1 MNRLKE
7 KDRTIAFDQRCR
19 EPSRAWRV
27 HVVSG
32 RGDERVGQEENHHS
46 GNTKPNDSFTRE
58 PALHSIPSYSTGPAP
73 LRNAITIAPKV
84 RRPNLALLICFGGA
98 ATALLGLAWDIS
110 IHSSY
115 PSLAVHETPLDPL
128 SPAHDLI
135 AAGILV
141 SAASAAWAIG
151 KSVNRWLGALALVPV
166 LASMGW
172 IAATAMDAPTLPT
185 GTADQQAAANSL
197 WQKTQT
203 ATVRYESLAN
213 ARADGYVAFNPISA
227 SLVHYVKPEYMQDGR
242 ILDPQYVESL
252 VYENTLRGPVLVAAM
267 YSLEDPNAA
276 PPDVAGQ
283 LTPWHRHDDLC
294 FTPTGEVVGAAPS
307 CPPGSA
313 TYFTPWM
320 LHVWLVPNR
329 YGRFAADLDPWSE
342 LEIEL
347 FG

>member
-1 MNRLKE
+1 MR
-7 KDRTIAFDQRCR
+7 I
-19 EPSRAWRV
+19 
-27 HVVSG
+27 VS
-32 RGDERVGQEENHHS
+32 N
-46 GNTKPNDSFTRE
+46 
-58 PALHSIPSYSTGPAP
+58 
-73 LRNAITIAPKV
+73 LRS
-84 RRPNLALLICFGGA
+84 PNLALLICFGGT

-110 IHSSY
+110 IHSAY

-141 SAASAAWAIG
+141 AAASAAWAIG

-172 IAATAMDAPTLPT
+172 IAATAMGAPTLPT
-185 GTADQQAAANSL
+185 GTADQQAAANRL
-197 WQKTQT
+197 WEATQK
-203 ATVRYESLAN
+203 ATVRYRSLAS
-213 ARADGYVAFNPISA
+213 ARAEGYIAFNPISA

-242 ILDPQYVESL
+242 ILDAQHVESL

-294 FTPTGEVVGAAPS
+294 FTPAGEVVGAAPS

-329 YGRFAADLDPWSE
+329 YGRFAADLDPWNE
-342 LEIEL
+342 LKIEL